1 MRNVFVSSYSSV
13 DHRYVKVNAMISV
26 LYVDDDPD
34 LLEIARLFLM
44 DNKDFSV
51 DCALSGKDA
60 LDQITSGHYDAVVS
74 DYQMPKM
81 DGITLL
87 KTVRA
92 THKKLPFILFTGK
105 GREEIVIDALNSGA
119 DFYLQKGGEPES
131 QFTELSHKI
140 RQAVQQRLT
149 EKNLHDRERR
159 EADILNFLPD
169 ATFAV
174 DTNGVVIA
182 WNRAIEEMTGIPARE
197 MIGKGDHE
205 YAIPFYGARR
215 PILIDLIF
223 SPEQEVRQNYSFV
236 STEGDILT
244 AETTNASLPGKNV
257 ILWAKAVPLYD
268 TRGTV
273 IGAIES
279 IRDITERK
287 HLEAVLEEKHGE
299 LQNSYEE
306 LTLAK
311 QKLCSQFD
319 QLAERERALEI
330 NEERLRMAQEIG
342 HTGCWEYNLAANTI
356 WGSAE
361 GLRIFGYPPA
371 AGNFPVADIEAC
383 IQERDR
389 AHQALVDLITGGKEY
404 NIEYLIHPA
413 DGSAP
418 KMIRSI
424 ARLEKDAGGSPLKVL
439 GVIHDITERT
449 RAEGE
454 NWNARQILEGILNS
468 IHVRVFWKDRN
479 LVYLGCN
486 TSFAQDAG
494 FEKSGDII
502 GRDDYAMGW
511 REQADR
517 YRSDDRAVIESRM
530 PRLFI
535 EEPQKTPSGTTITLL
550 TTKIPLHDAEGNVMG
565 VLGTYIDITERK
577 RAEEALR
584 ESQHKLAEAMDLAH
598 LVNWEYDITT
608 GCFTFD
614 DRFYALYG
622 TTAEREGGVLMTAET
637 YAREFVYPED
647 RGMVAD
653 EVEKALQTT
662 DPRYVSDVEHR
673 IIRRDGDVRHI
684 VVRIRITKDAE
695 GRTIKTHGVNQDIT
709 ERKKSEEALRLAN
722 RQLTL
727 LNGITRHDIINK
739 ITVFLGYL
747 KIAEKKCKDPALTEY
762 LAKMRT
768 TAAAIKSQIE
778 FTRIYQDLGTHEPQW
793 LELDVVM
800 PRSLVPAPVALI
812 ADIRGISVRADPMLE
827 KVFSNLLENSIRHGE
842 HVTEIRVSS
851 HRSGGNLVLVW
862 EDNGIGIATGE
873 KEQIFERGFGKNTGL
888 GMFIAREI
896 LSLTGITIT
905 ETGVPCKGARFEIT
919 VPEGAYRITGEQ

>member
-1 MRNVFVSSYSSV
+1 
-13 DHRYVKVNAMISV
+13 MISV

-34 LLEIARLFLM
+34 LLEIGRLFLE
-44 DNKDFSV
+44 DKEDFSV
-51 DCALSGKDA
+51 DCARSGKEG
-60 LDQITSGHYDAVVS
+60 LDRITSGHYDAVVS

-92 THKKLPFILFTGK
+92 IHKDLPFILFTGK

-140 RQAVQQRLT
+140 RQAVQQRRM
-149 EKNLHDRERR
+149 EKNLHD
-159 EADILNFLPD
+159 
-169 ATFAV
+169 
-174 DTNGVVIA
+174 
-182 WNRAIEEMTGIPARE
+182 
-197 MIGKGDHE
+197 HE
-205 YAIPFYGARR
+205 
-215 PILIDLIF
+215 
-223 SPEQEVRQNYSFV
+223 Q
-236 STEGDILT
+236 
-244 AETTNASLPGKNV
+244 
-257 ILWAKAVPLYD
+257 
-268 TRGTV
+268 
-273 IGAIES
+273 
-279 IRDITERK
+279 
-287 HLEAVLEEKHGE
+287 
-299 LQNSYEE
+299 
-306 LTLAK
+306 TL
-311 QKLCSQFD
+311 
-319 QLAERERALEI
+319 RI
-330 NEERLRMAQEIG
+330 NEERLRMAQEIS
-342 HTGCWEYNLAANTI
+342 HTGCWEYNLADNTI

-361 GLRIFGYPPA
+361 GLRIFGYPPV
-371 AGNFPVADIEAC
+371 AGNFPIADIENC
-383 IQERDR
+383 ILERER
-389 AHQALVDLITGGKEY
+389 VHQALVDLIAGEKEY
-404 NIEYLIHPA
+404 NIEYLIYPA
-413 DGSAP
+413 DGSCA
-418 KMIRSI
+418 KRIHSI
-424 ARLEKDAGGSPLKVL
+424 ARLERDAGGTPLKVL
-439 GVIHDITERT
+439 GVIHDITERM

-486 TSFAQDAG
+486 TSFARDAG
-494 FEKSGDII
+494 FEKPGDII

-517 YRSDDRAVIESRM
+517 YRSDDRAVIESGI

-535 EEPQKTPSGTTITLL
+535 EEPQKTPLGTTITLL
-550 TTKIPLHDAEGNVMG
+550 TTKIPLHDAEGDVMG

-577 RAEEALR
+577 KSEEALR
-584 ESQHKLAEAMDLAH
+584 ESQHNLAEAMDLAH
-598 LVNWEYDITT
+598 LVNWEFDVRT

-622 TTAEREGGVLMTAET
+622 TTTEREGGSLMTAEA
-637 YAREFVYPED
+637 YAREFVHPED
-647 RGMVAD
+647 RGMVAE
-653 EVEKALQTT
+653 EVEKAIKTT
-662 DPRYVSDVEHR
+662 DPHYVSDVEHR
-673 IIRRDGDVRHI
+673 IIRRDGEVRHI

-695 GRTIKTHGVNQDIT
+695 GRTIKTHGANQDIT
-709 ERKKSEEALRLAN
+709 ERKRAEEALRLAN

-727 LNGITRHDIINK
+727 LNGITRHDILNK

-747 KIAEKKCKDPALTEY
+747 KIAEKKCNDPTLTEY
-762 LAKMRT
+762 LGKMRS

-793 LELDVVM
+793 LELDAVM
-800 PRSLVPAPVALI
+800 PRSLVPAPVTLS
-812 ADIRGISVRADPMLE
+812 ADVRGISVHADPMLE

-842 HVTEIRVSS
+842 RVTEIRVSS
-851 HRSGGNLVLVW
+851 CQSDGNLVVVW
-862 EDNGIGIATGE
+862 EDNGIGVAANE

-905 ETGVPCKGARFEIT
+905 EAGEPGRGARFEIT